1 MKWSVGRL
9 TKHERGLVLFLAYR
23 IGRSIAFKDRLDLSV
38 LAQQRLQNPRVEMV
52 WMGFLIAINQYVHGF
67 MVG

>member
-1 MKWSVGRL
+1 MRWSVGRL
-9 TKHERGLVLFLAYR
+9 TKHKLTVVLFSAWR
-23 IGRSIAFKDRLDLSV
+23 IDRSIAFKDRLDLSV